1 MSIQLGQRCASFKSR
16 IQSGEFLLGT
26 FQKTPHM
33 HITEVLSLSSLDTV
47 CLDAEHAPFNRG
59 DLDACCAIAR
69 ANDLPTLERVS
80 HNAPE
85 AILDA
90 LDRGANGI
98 LAPHVRSE
106 AEARALVKACQY
118 GAGGRGFAGSTRAAW
133 YATRGMPGQLDG
145 AVSEVSVVAQ
155 IEDVEALDEIDQI
168 AAVEGIDA
176 LFIGRADLTV
186 ALGETNLKAPRV
198 IDAVETIMAA
208 CKRANRAVG
217 MFVGDLSEVPDW
229 RSKGASL
236 FLLGSDH
243 SLMLQGAADLRSKV
257 GN

>member
-1 MSIQLGQRCASFKSR
+1 MSLQLGPRCANFKSR
-16 IQSGEFLLGT
+16 IASGEFVLGT

-33 HITEVLSLSSLDTV
+33 HITEVLSLTSLDTV
-47 CLDAEHAPFNRG
+47 CLDAEHAPFNRA

-90 LDRGANGI
+90 LDRGASGI
-98 LAPHVRSE
+98 LAPHVRSA
-106 AEARALVKACQY
+106 AEAAALAKACQY

-133 YATRGMPGQLDG
+133 YATRGMPGQLEG
-145 AVSEVSVVAQ
+145 ARSEVTVVAQ

-168 AAVEGIDA
+168 AATPGIDA

-186 ALGETNLKAPRV
+186 ALGETNLKAPAV
-198 IDAVETIMAA
+198 LEAVECIMAA
-208 CKRANRAVG
+208 CRKANRAVG
-217 MFVGDLSEVPDW
+217 MFVGDLSEVPQW
-229 RSKGASL
+229 REQGASL
-236 FLLGSDH
+236 FLLASDH
-243 SLMLQGAADLRSKV
+243 ALMMQGAAALRAKV
-257 GN
+257 GD

>member
-1 MSIQLGQRCASFKSR
+1 MSIKLGERSSSFKSR
-16 IQSGEFLLGT
+16 LAGGEFMLGT

-33 HITEVLSLSSLDTV
+33 HVTEVLSLSSLDVV

-59 DLDACCAIAR
+59 DLDACCAVAR
-69 ANDLPTLERVS
+69 ANDLPAVERVS
-80 HNAPE
+80 HNSPE

-90 LDRGANGI
+90 LDRGAMGI
-98 LAPHVRSE
+98 VAPHVRSV
-106 AEARALVKACQY
+106 AEAQALAKACQY

-133 YATRGMPGQLDG
+133 YATRGMPGHL
-145 AVSEVSVVAQ
+145 ASTPAEVSVIAQ

-168 AAVEGIDA
+168 AQVEGIDA

-186 ALGETNLKAPRV
+186 ALGETNMKAPV
-198 IDAVETIMAA
+198 VLDAVNRIMEA
-208 CKRANRAVG
+208 CQKANRAVG

-229 RSKGASL
+229 RAKGASL

-243 SLMLQGAADLRSKV
+243 SMMLQGAAAMRSAISE
-257 GN
+257 